1 MENVTI
7 ITTGNNKTKVD
18 AIKNVLAKL
27 PIAGFYFSPLIIEQA
42 ARIPL
47 STSDLTQALTEKT
60 EKLFK
65 EYKPE
70 IKASVIYAVEIQMG
84 VNVKDNDPLKLIC
97 GVSIIAKDESKIS
110 IATNSIDLPE
120 EIRTLV
126 IEEKIEL
133 YDAYGKVYGEK
144 IRNKELSLYEHLTQK
159 TQASWF
165 EETVFKAFIF

>member
-1 MENVTI
+1 
-7 ITTGNNKTKVD
+7 
-18 AIKNVLAKL
+18 
-27 PIAGFYFSPLIIEQA
+27 
-42 ARIPL
+42 
-47 STSDLTQALTEKT
+47 
-60 EKLFK
+60 
-65 EYKPE
+65 
-70 IKASVIYAVEIQMG
+70 
-84 VNVKDNDPLKLIC
+84 
-97 GVSIIAKDESKIS
+97 
-110 IATNSIDLPE
+110 LPE